1 MRKMGPATQETEDG
15 IPLWT
20 IDQFG
25 RPVLP
30 NGFQERAEKAKS
42 WEQKDDEAAE
52 KERQRLI
59 NAMRSVQEDE
69 AMDLT
74 RKEVPIG

>member
-1 MRKMGPATQETEDG
+1 M
-15 IPLWT
+15 
-20 IDQFG
+20 
-25 RPVLP
+25 
-30 NGFQERAEKAKS
+30 AKS

-74 RKEVPIG
+74 RKEAPIG